1 MQPRLDLSRPAT
13 PVPAPPPA
21 TLSEAEALDAL
32 RLARSRNVGP
42 STWVRLVR
50 RFGTP
55 ARALDALPGLAG
67 RGGASGVTVA
77 SLAQAERELGAGLSA
92 GARLLVWDRPGY
104 PEALARIPDPPPV
117 LWVRGDPAA
126 LMRPAVAI
134 VGARNASAVGLR
146 VARLLA
152 AELGRKGLWTVSG
165 LARGVDGAAHD
176 AALSAAGDGGGTV
189 AAVAG
194 CVQAV
199 YPSEHAELAGRI
211 AQGGGA
217 VVSEAPIGLA
227 PQGRHFPRRN
237 RVIAGLSRA
246 VILIEA
252 AARSGSLITAEF
264 ALEQGREVLAVPG
277 SPLDPRSE
285 GGNALIRQGAAL
297 VRHAEDVIEALEAA
311 AALPDLAPAL
321 PEPEAAPDPEP
332 GTPDAP
338 GLADPGAGF
347 ARPPLSA
354 AQRDAA
360 LRAQV
365 RELLGLA
372 PVEEDEL
379 ARLSGAPLSALAD
392 VLLELELAG
401 RLDRR
406 PGGLVALLPE

>member
-1 MQPRLDLSRPAT
+1 MQARLDLKRPGAG
-13 PVPAPPPA
+13 PVPAPVPP
-21 TLSEAEALDAL
+21 SEAETLDAL

-42 STWVRLVR
+42 STWIRLVR
-50 RFGTP
+50 RFGSP
-55 ARALDALPGLAG
+55 RRALEALPDLAG

-77 SLAQAERELGAGLSA
+77 SIAQAERELEAGRRA
-92 GARLLVWDRPGY
+92 GATLLVWGRTGY
-104 PEALARIPDPPPV
+104 PSALARIPDPPPV
-117 LWVRGDPAA
+117 LWARGNPAT
-126 LMRPAVAI
+126 LSRPSIAI

-152 AELGRKGLWTVSG
+152 ADLGKQGLWTVSG

-176 AALSAAGDGGGTV
+176 AALGAVEDGGGTL

-194 CVQAV
+194 CVKEV
-199 YPSEHAELAGRI
+199 YPPEHAALAARI
-211 AQGGGA
+211 AEVGA

-252 AARSGSLITAEF
+252 AARSGSLITADF

-285 GGNALIRQGAAL
+285 GGNALIRQGATL

-311 AALPDLAPAL
+311 AGALLDDPDAADPSTGLH
-321 PEPEAAPDPEP
+321 APDAE
-332 GTPDAP
+332 TP
-338 GLADPGAGF
+338 GLAEPAGAF
-347 ARPPLSA
+347 ARPPLA
-354 AQRDAA
+354 AVPDDAA

-365 RELLGLA
+365 RDLLGMA

-406 PGGLVALLPE
+406 PGGMVALLPE